1 MKIFFFFNQYVEWQ
15 NALCCV
21 LELKE
26 ISVNLT
32 DVVLAELPVHF
43 LLFYFFFSYSV
54 EILS

>member
-1 MKIFFFFNQYVEWQ
+1 MKIFFFNQYVEWQ